1 MFEVLVSHWGLT
13 PMWHDL
19 SVEIPE
25 TDTSYSVVYEFNLEM
40 TGGIFNLCNTGIV
53 DTIELRDASSIHA
66 IMELQIQLIEE
77 LHLQFN

>member
-19 SVEIPE
+19 SVEILE

-40 TGGIFNLCNTGIV
+40 TGGIFNLCNSTCQTICLCIV
-53 DTIELRDASSIHA
+53 TQLSSD
-66 IMELQIQLIEE
+66 E
-77 LHLQFN
+77 LHSNFHRL